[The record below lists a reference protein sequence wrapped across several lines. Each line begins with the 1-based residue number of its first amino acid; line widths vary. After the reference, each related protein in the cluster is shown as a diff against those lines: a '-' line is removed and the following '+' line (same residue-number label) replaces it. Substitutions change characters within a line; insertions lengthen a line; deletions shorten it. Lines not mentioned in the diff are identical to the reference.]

1 MSLNARLG
9 AAAITIVASASL
21 AHAGVLSDWNLVVR
35 TNVTSSSEVDGSA
48 LIGGQLGGN
57 SSNYAVQNVFAPN
70 NVGLAVAGGVIG
82 GNKQVNNGRNFRYT
96 TAPTATVNLNGGGNA
111 AFDATIGAQV
121 ANAFTQVSAISAALS
136 SLTPNGTVDGGGN
149 MNAAPVLISG
159 QRIAVYSI
167 NAASLGSLGQLN
179 LNFGTADAVII
190 NVAAVAGLVNFQAP
204 PNFLGG
210 FNQANASRIIWNLP
224 DATLVRVNNTF
235 NGALLAVNADLKV
248 LGGGMNGSVVVNSI
262 SEQNAEIRRFNY
274 NGWVPDT
281 NIPAP
286 GVASIMALAGL
297 AATRRRR

>member
-274 NGWVPDT
+274 NSWVPDA

-286 GVASIMALAGL
+286 GVSSIMALAGL